1 MSALLKDKPKF
12 VDLPPRDKTV
22 VKARPTTGDH
32 QEQLDNAFAIT
43 FDRYERA
50 IEELAER

>member
-12 VDLPPRDKTV
+12 DLPPRDKTV
-22 VKARPTTGDH
+22 VKARPTTGNHKD
-32 QEQLDNAFAIT
+32 QIDNAFAMT
-43 FDRYERA
+43 FERYERA